1 MVFLSRLFPV
11 FSLLNAD
18 HCRTIEMCLS
28 KISSPSKINKPNRH
42 IDHSW
47 FQSNIRR
54 KLSGVVFLC
63 FLHDREWSATLS
75 CVALHE
81 LQCRRP
87 DSLQCVPPVSNGENC
102 WAFTKERNRNC
113 GTIYSVVSHFY
124 YTTTELSGADV
135 PVLFQSILYIGLVY
149 IGQGRALLIN
159 NGIIYTTLRVA
170 ERNNY
175 DHQQYGINMINMK
188 YSYNYEHSTADFVD
202 YSVESR
208 LKSIF
213 SRV

>member
-1 MVFLSRLFPV
+1 M
-11 FSLLNAD
+11 
-18 HCRTIEMCLS
+18 
-28 KISSPSKINKPNRH
+28 
-42 IDHSW
+42 
-47 FQSNIRR
+47 
-54 KLSGVVFLC
+54 
-63 FLHDREWSATLS
+63 
-75 CVALHE
+75 
-81 LQCRRP
+81 
-87 DSLQCVPPVSNGENC
+87 
-102 WAFTKERNRNC
+102 
-113 GTIYSVVSHFY
+113 VSHFY
-124 YTTTELSGADV
+124 YTTTKLSGADV

-188 YSYNYEHSTADFVD
+188 YSYNYEYSTADFVD